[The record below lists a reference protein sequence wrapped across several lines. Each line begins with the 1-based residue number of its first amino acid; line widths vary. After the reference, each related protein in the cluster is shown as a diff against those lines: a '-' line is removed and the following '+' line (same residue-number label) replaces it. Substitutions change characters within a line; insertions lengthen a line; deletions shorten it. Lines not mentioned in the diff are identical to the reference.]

1 MYKAIYGLPGLYLGG
16 VTGFFLT
23 LVVPIDMRLAFAII
37 MGVPIGALSIGIPL
51 INVGARKDRAR
62 PRRWGYESAFR
73 VGVCVFLGLYL
84 GPLLIDRGGMFTES
98 IMLGGFFGAC
108 GGFVWSFVAFRL
120 KRPRHRTYETIF
132 RVGVGVGV
140 GFLVSPVL
148 YFLLFFIPFTR
159 SLMQSYSPTEGI
171 TSAYSLTE
179 ALTLGCGV
187 GAVIGALWPYLSA
200 QIKRIKRQDTGTTA
214 V

>member
-23 LVVPIDMRLAFAII
+23 LVVPIEMALAFAMI

-51 INVGARKDRAR
+51 INVGARKDRAQT
-62 PRRWGYESAFR
+62 RRWGYESAFR

-84 GPLLIDRGGMFTES
+84 GSLLIGG

-159 SLMQSYSPTEGI
+159 SLMQSYS
-171 TSAYSLTE
+171 LTE
-179 ALTLGCGV
+179 AFTLGCGV

-200 QIKRIKRQDTGTTA
+200 QIKRIKR
-214 V
+214 